1 MEEIFQPAK
10 IILQRDKTT
19 RVYFKLMEEGCYCN
33 VIVIDNIIN
42 ESAQSRDTVR
52 ISRLHTLKSVGKDS
66 LHIAFVT
73 GGRLLLFRNLVQRS
87 L

>member
-1 MEEIFQPAK
+1 
-10 IILQRDKTT
+10 
-19 RVYFKLMEEGCYCN
+19 MEEGCYCN
-33 VIVIDNIIN
+33 VIIDNTIN
-42 ESAQSRDTVR
+42 ESAQSRETVR
-52 ISRLHTLKSVGKDS
+52 ISRLNTLKNVGKDS